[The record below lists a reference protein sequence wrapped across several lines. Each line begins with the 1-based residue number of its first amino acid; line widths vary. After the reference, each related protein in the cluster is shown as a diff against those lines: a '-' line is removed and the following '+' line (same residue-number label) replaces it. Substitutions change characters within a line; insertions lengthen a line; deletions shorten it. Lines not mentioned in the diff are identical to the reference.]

1 MLPEYK
7 TRTNVGVGLGIIFL
21 SIKLL
26 LSKSGH
32 GTPLLFSVLQLAG
45 IICWLVGLYAYA
57 KGKGHHGA
65 WGALGLLSLLGW
77 IVLAL
82 MPDKNM
88 QPSSNNP
95 K

>member
-26 LSKSGH
+26 LSKSGY
-32 GTPLLFSVLQLAG
+32 GTPLLFSVLQLTG

-57 KGKGHHGA
+57 KGKGYHGA
-65 WGALGLLSLLGW
+65 WGGARFTE
-77 IVLAL
+77 
-82 MPDKNM
+82 
-88 QPSSNNP
+88 SSWLDCP
-95 K
+95 GVDA

>member
-1 MLPEYK
+1 MLAEYK

-26 LSKSGH
+26 LSKSGYE
-32 GTPLLFSVLQLAG
+32 TPLLFSVLQLAG
-45 IICWLVGLYAYA
+45 IICWLVGLSAYA

-65 WGALGLLSLLGW
+65 WGLLGLLSLFGW

-82 MPDKNM
+82 MPDKN
-88 QPSSNNP
+88 